1 MTSRAALATQSP
13 GAGDRTLAVI
23 AGASVALSVAA
34 VLARFAGM
42 LPDGLATIIAVVGA
56 GIGLNVAMSYTARS
70 ASSGARARVMN
81 LMSTAALAISGLAV
95 LASLPRI
102 TRAAG
107 LHPFTMDLGAQL
119 WTLALLMLVAGP
131 VRTIGWRALV
141 GAGLT
146 GLLAITALARLVGTP
161 LVERLGTSSI
171 LATAVWVPV
180 TEELLKLLPVALVL
194 RMAMRRTTAR
204 PSVLDLTLLGA
215 WTGAGFSLFENAT
228 SGRGLFS
235 LSANPLLSLLFPSEG
250 KGVASGWTVAQ
261 SGHMVH
267 TALIV
272 LGVSLPLMYRR
283 QLSRAWIT
291 PIAAIAAVLVEHC
304 SQNAMITGHLN
315 GIVTKIAI
323 VLTLGGRLTS
333 LMLIGGVAYVV
344 ALEWRVVGGAFAP
357 TTWFPLRPAEAQR
370 RSRLLAA
377 AQATGRVAMSHQ
389 RAGGA
394 A

>member
-1 MTSRAALATQSP
+1 MGTVSVRVAPSRDRVLAI
-13 GAGDRTLAVI
+13 I

-34 VLARFAGM
+34 MLARFAGV
-42 LPDGLATIIAVVGA
+42 LPDGLATIVAIVGA
-56 GIGLNVAMSYTARS
+56 GIGLKVALSYAARS
-70 ASSGARARVMN
+70 ASSAARARTMALV
-81 LMSTAALAISGLAV
+81 STVALAISGLTV

-102 TRAAG
+102 TKAAG
-107 LHPFTMDLGAQL
+107 LQPFTMDLAAQL

-131 VRTIGWRALV
+131 VRTIGWRAFV

-146 GLLAITALARLVGTP
+146 GLLGITALARLVGTP
-161 LVERLGTSSI
+161 LVEKLGTSSI
-171 LATAVWVPV
+171 LATAVWVPI
-180 TEELLKLLPVALVL
+180 TEEALKFLPVVLVL

-204 PSVLDLTLLGA
+204 PSVLDVTLIGA

-228 SGRGLFS
+228 AGRGGFS

-250 KGVASGWTVAQ
+250 KGMASGWTVAQ

-272 LGVSLPLMYRR
+272 LGVAFALMYRR
-283 QLSRAWIT
+283 QLSRAWIA
-291 PIAAIAAVLVEHC
+291 PVAAIAAVLVEHC

-315 GIVTKIAI
+315 GVVTKISI
-323 VLTLGGRLTS
+323 VLTLGGRLTA
-333 LMLIGGVAYVV
+333 LMLIGGVAYAI

-357 TTWFPLRPAEAQR
+357 KAWFPLGPGEAQR

-377 AQATGRVAMSHQ
+377 AQATGRVAMSHPS
-389 RAGGA
+389 AGGA